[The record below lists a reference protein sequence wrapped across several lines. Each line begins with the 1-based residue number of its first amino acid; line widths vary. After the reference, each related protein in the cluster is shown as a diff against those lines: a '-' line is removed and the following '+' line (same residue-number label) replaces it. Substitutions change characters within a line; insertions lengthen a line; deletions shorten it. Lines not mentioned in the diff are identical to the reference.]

1 MSEYFE
7 VYKTHQRQPIT
18 RLDILPLIDR
28 SLVDYE
34 KYARFI
40 GQSMVKN
47 CITLQG
53 TRGCP
58 YKCAFCHK
66 IWPKKHMV
74 RSAENLFEEINLYYN
89 MGIKRF
95 VFVDD
100 IFNLNVENSMKFYR
114 LLIKNRLEVQL
125 FFPNG
130 LRGDLLNRDY
140 IDLMIEA
147 GTIDISFA
155 LDTASPRLQKLIGKQ
170 LNIEKFRENVRYVC
184 EKYPSVILEF
194 QVIYGFP
201 TETEEEAIMSL
212 DFIKSLKWLDFP
224 YIHLLKIFPHTDME
238 KLAMENGVS
247 KEDIE
252 KSANLAYDQIP
263 ATLPFNKEFSYEYK
277 VKFLYEY
284 FLLKDRLLAVLP
296 HQMRLF
302 TESEL
307 MQKYNSYLPGKF
319 ECLSDLLKVAGITRD
334 ELNTSRCLPGDSYV
348 VHGLNEKIRN
358 AFPQQEPQE
367 DALKVLLLDLSLF
380 FSTGR
385 KVLYDVVE
393 QPIGLLYLLSYLK
406 QVKGSKINGKIAK
419 SRIDFDSYEGL
430 KQLLDQFKPDVIGIR
445 TLSFF
450 KHWFHQVVKMIRQW
464 GIHVPIIAG
473 GPYAT
478 SEYSS
483 ILQDVNVDVVVMG
496 EGEMTFSELIDKI
509 MENNGKF
516 PGKTVLKKIDGIAF
530 NQKEKPE
537 RMGTGQIIKDGT
549 KKKLSKEK
557 ETEILYLLTT
567 DLEDE
572 C

>member
-7 VYKTHQRQPIT
+7 LYKTRQRQPVT
-18 RLDILPLIDR
+18 RLDDLPFIDR
-28 SLVDYE
+28 SLVDNE

-40 GQSMVKN
+40 GQSLVKDG
-47 CITLQG
+47 ITLQG

-66 IWPKKHMV
+66 IWPKRHMV
-74 RSAENLFEEINLYYN
+74 RSAENLFEEINLYYH

-100 IFNLNVENSMKFYR
+100 IFNLNVENSTRFYR

-130 LRGDLLNRDY
+130 LRGDLLDRDY
-140 IDLMIEA
+140 IDLMVEA
-147 GTIDISFA
+147 GTIAISFA
-155 LDTASPRLQKLIGKQ
+155 LDTASPRLQKLIGKH
-170 LNIEKFRENVRYVC
+170 LHIEKFRENVRYVC
-184 EKYPSVILEF
+184 EKYPSVILDF

-201 TETEEEAIMSL
+201 TETEAEAIMSL
-212 DFIKSLKWLDFP
+212 DFIKSLQWLDFP

-238 KLAMENGVS
+238 KLAMANGVS

-252 KSANLAYDQIP
+252 RSSNLAYDQLP
-263 ATLPFNKEFSYEYK
+263 ATLPFDKEFSYEYK
-277 VKFLYEY
+277 VKFLHEY

-296 HQMRLF
+296 QQMKLF
-302 TESEL
+302 SESEL

-319 ECLSDLLKVAGITRD
+319 ECLPDLLEVAGITRD
-334 ELNTSRCLPGDSYV
+334 ELNATRCLPGDRYV
-348 VHGLNEKIRN
+348 VPGLNEKISK
-358 AFPQQEPQE
+358 AFPRQGPE
-367 DALKVLLLDLSLF
+367 DGALNVLLLDLTLF

-393 QPIGLLYLLSYLK
+393 QPLGLLYLSSYLK
-406 QVKGSKINGKIAK
+406 QVQGSKINGKIAK
-419 SRIDFDSYEGL
+419 SRIDFDSYESL

-450 KHWFHQVVKMIRQW
+450 KHWFHQVVRMIRQW
-464 GIHVPIIAG
+464 GIDVPVIAG

-483 ILQDVNVDVVVMG
+483 VLQDTNVDVVVLG
-496 EGEMTFSELIDKI
+496 EGEITFSELIDKI
-509 MENNGKF
+509 LENNGKL
-516 PGKTVLKKIDGIAF
+516 PGKEVMKEIAGIAF
-530 NQKEKPE
+530 NLSEGPG
-537 RMGTGQIIKDGT
+537 RMGSGQIITDGT
-549 KKKLSKEK
+549 KKKLSQEK
-557 ETEILYLLTT
+557 ETEILYRLTAN
-567 DLEDE
+567 LEDE